1 MGAAWTIALKDLKQ
15 RIRDRSFYIV
25 GLIAPLGL
33 ALIFG
38 FILNPLSDFQFEA
51 TYVVV
56 DLDGGPVSR
65 LFVEQVLPNVEG
77 VDLVEVTDV
86 EEAKALVDT
95 EVNPLGGAEE
105 DTADAAFI
113 IPAGFSADIQSERP
127 TQIDVVGNQGAAT
140 NAGIAVALAEGFASE
155 LTSVRVAVAT
165 IENLVGHEVDRLAT
179 GVAVLQTPN
188 PTKMIDDTAATKQL
202 DAVTFYAAGM
212 AIFFL
217 FFTVQSGVTAILDER
232 SAGTMARLLSSP
244 IPKWAILMGKLVS
257 AFVVGLISML
267 VLLVVTTLVVE
278 ADWGNPLGVALLTL
292 AAIVAAL
299 GIVALIS
306 GFARTSEQ
314 ATVIGSIVGVLLGFL
329 GGTFFDVSQAGGI
342 ISDLRFVSPHG
353 WFMQGLADL
362 QADDLSVVVVPV
374 LAMLAFGVIAG
385 AIGLARLNKG
395 LQP

>member
-1 MGAAWTIALKDLKQ
+1 VGAAWTIALKDLKQ

-51 TYVVV
+51 TYVVA

-65 LFVEQVLPNVEG
+65 LFVEEVLPNVEG

-95 EVNPLGGAEE
+95 EVNALGGAEE

-113 IPAGFSADIQSERP
+113 IPAGFSADVQSERP
-127 TQIDVVGNQGAAT
+127 TQFDVVGNQGAAT

-155 LTSVRVAVAT
+155 MTSVRVVVAT
-165 IENLVGHEVDRLAT
+165 MENLVGHEVDRLAT

-244 IPKWAILMGKLVS
+244 IPKWAILMGKLLS
-257 AFVVGLISML
+257 AFAVGLISML
-267 VLLVVTTLVVE
+267 VLLVVTTLVVD